1 MLRNLGKEVA
11 SQDYPAMQPSDG
23 DTIAEHKLSFE
34 PCKATY
40 VKIKV
45 VSEKRMPEWH
55 LNAGLTPYLL
65 VDEIILN

>member
-1 MLRNLGKEVA
+1 MH
-11 SQDYPAMQPSDG
+11 PSDG